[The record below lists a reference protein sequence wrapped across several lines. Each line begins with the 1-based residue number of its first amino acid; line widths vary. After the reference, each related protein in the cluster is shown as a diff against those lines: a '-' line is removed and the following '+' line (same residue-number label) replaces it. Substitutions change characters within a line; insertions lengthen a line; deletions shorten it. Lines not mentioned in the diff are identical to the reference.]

1 LALPPS
7 REVHRLQLQGH
18 QRVIGNLGARVDDQI
33 EEVARVVCEDRNA
46 EKEVKLLTKQTN
58 LLVSLK

>member
-1 LALPPS
+1 
-7 REVHRLQLQGH
+7 VHRLQLQGH